1 MDIINE
7 SYIEESKTSRR
18 LYHVSQSNLDGK
30 TIQPSVPNNFM
41 TKNGYEDGKTKRVCF
56 SSSID
61 GCLRALS
68 QKCPGM
74 KLFVHVPDGEYDTYK
89 PSVKEVPDV
98 KITKEVWI
106 KEPVKL
112 KCIGQISVIGDRGEK
127 GMPYKY
133 GDKTAELYDW
143 DWRWIEKVNESYTQ
157 EGYIKD
163 TKDIYYNKDKF
174 DSGEVNLCFIT
185 GLSGSGKSTMG
196 RSMSSKNIEHYE
208 MDDVICNDNFSDANL
223 KEYGSLIESFFKGPG
238 KSFRL
243 IKNDDENNEKVLNS
257 HKNYEKE
264 ITQSFVKH
272 ALSYCKSHT
281 KTKYVCDGI
290 WTFMFINPEQLKDC
304 AVYIKGTS
312 SLKSGYRALKR
323 DIGEDKRNGL
333 NTLQIFK
340 REFRRVKED
349 VLYAKQNQK
358 DLQYFRSYFE
368 KQSTSESY
376 IEESKK
382 DDDIFITIPD
392 IDKDHIRTVI
402 KTLSNDIDN
411 FQDLLFIKIFDYN
424 IAFDN
429 GKPVG
434 FILVRLKPLGNDKYA
449 GSISIAVD
457 PKQRRK
463 GLAEFLTKNMIE
475 YILCLKKEYKNC
487 ISKLI

>member
-196 RSMSSKNIEHYE
+196 RSMSSKNIEH
-208 MDDVICNDNFSDANL
+208 
-223 KEYGSLIESFFKGPG
+223 
-238 KSFRL
+238 
-243 IKNDDENNEKVLNS
+243 
-257 HKNYEKE
+257 
-264 ITQSFVKH
+264 
-272 ALSYCKSHT
+272 
-281 KTKYVCDGI
+281 
-290 WTFMFINPEQLKDC
+290 
-304 AVYIKGTS
+304 
-312 SLKSGYRALKR
+312 
-323 DIGEDKRNGL
+323 
-333 NTLQIFK
+333 
-340 REFRRVKED
+340 
-349 VLYAKQNQK
+349 
-358 DLQYFRSYFE
+358 
-368 KQSTSESY
+368 
-376 IEESKK
+376 
-382 DDDIFITIPD
+382 
-392 IDKDHIRTVI
+392 
-402 KTLSNDIDN
+402 
-411 FQDLLFIKIFDYN
+411 
-424 IAFDN
+424 
-429 GKPVG
+429 
-434 FILVRLKPLGNDKYA
+434 
-449 GSISIAVD
+449 
-457 PKQRRK
+457 
-463 GLAEFLTKNMIE
+463 
-475 YILCLKKEYKNC
+475 
-487 ISKLI
+487 